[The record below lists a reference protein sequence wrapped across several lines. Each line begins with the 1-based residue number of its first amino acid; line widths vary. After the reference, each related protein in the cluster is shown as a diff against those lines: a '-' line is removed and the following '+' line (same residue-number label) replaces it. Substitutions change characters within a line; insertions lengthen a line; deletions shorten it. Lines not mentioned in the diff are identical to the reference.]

1 MSQGWDVTLLL
12 RPLCRGSG
20 LRSLVCGLLPLAA
33 PAGIRAEGPLP
44 FAEGSPR
51 RQTAAPA
58 PLEQAGWHVESPLG
72 RTLPARNRPV
82 AADEIT
88 APRRPAAT
96 QAGSLWVTLT
106 IVLVTFL
113 GLALV
118 TRWLKTHGPARFRA
132 LPGEALELLGGR
144 TLEPRVTVHLV
155 RCGGRIL
162 MLGVAPDGVRTLA
175 EYTDP
180 VEVDLLAGACR
191 SNADNGVAQSFG
203 TLFTQTSKSKPAPES
218 RAGEFVMP
226 SSLERT
232 HA

>member
-1 MSQGWDVTLLL
+1 MTPLL
-12 RPLCRGSG
+12 RLFCRSTR
-20 LRSLVCGLLPLAA
+20 LRPLVCGLLVLATA
-33 PAGIRAEGPLP
+33 CAQAEGPLP
-44 FAEGSPR
+44 FAGDAPR
-51 RQTAAPA
+51 RQPA
-58 PLEQAGWHVESPLG
+58 VPGPLEQAHWEVRSPLA
-72 RTLPARNRPV
+72 RPLPSRSKSGAV
-82 AADEIT
+82 DEST
-88 APRRPAAT
+88 ASRKPAAT
-96 QAGSLWVTLT
+96 QTGSLWVTLT
-106 IVLVTFL
+106 IVFVTFL

-132 LPGEALELLGGR
+132 LPGEALELLGRR

-191 SNADNGVAQSFG
+191 STAENGAAQSFG
-203 TLFTQTSKSKPAPES
+203 ALFTQTTKPKATTES
-218 RAGEFVMP
+218 RANEFVMP